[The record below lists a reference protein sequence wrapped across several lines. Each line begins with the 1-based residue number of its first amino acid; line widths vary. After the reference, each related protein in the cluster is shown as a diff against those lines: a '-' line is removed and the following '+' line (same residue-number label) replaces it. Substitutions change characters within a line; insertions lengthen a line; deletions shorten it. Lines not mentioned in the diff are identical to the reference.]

1 MAVTN
6 GWGKAVENN
15 TIGYGKGANNST
27 NNWGAIYSSSAAG
40 DTALSSASFTNQYS
54 LDFNGVDMYAELGN
68 VTSLNGSAVA
78 SWSLWVNRDDVTRNE
93 VAISQS
99 GAGTDRQFYLRFVG
113 NNRIDLFLNNLIMF
127 RDSSLNVTFA
137 NNTWYN
143 IVLTYNGANT
153 PNSAKCNLYINGVK
167 ETNTT
172 GYNVS
177 SLNSSSSN
185 FNIGRHQ
192 NGASSYNNFFDGNID
207 EIALFDKE
215 LSQSE
220 VTAIYNS
227 NVPGDLTGHANLT
240 DWWRC
245 GDDNGGSGTTLTA
258 NVGGVNGSLYNSAS
272 YEENVPT

>member
-40 DTALSSASFTNQYS
+40 DTLLSSASFSNQYS

-127 RDSSLNVTFA
+127 RDSSLNVTFS

-185 FNIGRHQ
+185 FNIGRHE

-227 NVPGDLTGHANLT
+227 GVPGDLTGHANLT

>member
-6 GWGKAVENN
+6 GWGQGVENN
-15 TIGYGKGANNST
+15 TIDWGKGKNNAT
-27 NNWGAIYSSSAAG
+27 NNWGEIYSSSAAG
-40 DTALSSASFTNQYS
+40 DTLLSSASFSNQYS

-78 SWSLWVNRDDVTRNE
+78 SWSLWVNRDNVTRNE

-227 NVPGDLTGHANLT
+227 GVPGDLTGHANLT

>member
-40 DTALSSASFTNQYS
+40 DTALSSASFSNQYS

>member
-40 DTALSSASFTNQYS
+40 DTLLSSASFSNQYS

>member
-6 GWGKAVENN
+6 GWGQGVENN
-15 TIGYGKGANNST
+15 TIDWGKGKNNAT

-40 DTALSSASFTNQYS
+40 DTALSSASFSNQYS

-227 NVPGDLTGHANLT
+227 GVPGDLTGHANLT

>member
-6 GWGKAVENN
+6 GWGQGVENN
-15 TIGYGKGANNST
+15 TIDWGKGKNNAT
-27 NNWGAIYSSSAAG
+27 NNWGEIYSSSAAG
-40 DTALSSASFTNQYS
+40 DTLLSSASFSNQYS

-227 NVPGDLTGHANLT
+227 GVPGDLTGHANLT

>member
-40 DTALSSASFTNQYS
+40 DTALSSASFSNQYS

-227 NVPGDLTGHANLT
+227 GVPGDLTGHANLT

>member
-27 NNWGAIYSSSAAG
+27 NNWGAVYSSSAAG
-40 DTALSSASFTNQYS
+40 DTALSSASFSNQYS

-68 VTSLNGSAVA
+68 VTSLNGSTLA
-78 SWSLWVNRDDVTRNE
+78 SWSFWVNRDDVTRFE
-93 VAISQS
+93 VPISQGGS
-99 GAGTDRQFYLRFVG
+99 GNDRLFYLRFVG
-113 NNRIDLFLNNLIMF
+113 NNRIDFFIKGSVMWK
-127 RDSSLNVTFA
+127 DTSLNVTFA

-143 IVLTYNGANT
+143 IVVTYNGAT
-153 PNSAKCNLYINGVK
+153 SGNSNKCNLYINGVK
-167 ETNTT
+167 ETNTQGSNIT
-172 GYNVS
+172 TMPS
-177 SLNSSSSN
+177 STTN
-185 FNIGRHQ
+185 FNIGRLQ
-192 NGASSYNNFFDGNID
+192 SGASSYNNFFDGNVD

-227 NVPGDLTGHANLT
+227 GVPGDLTGHANLT

-245 GDDNGGSGTTLTA
+245 GDDNSGTGTTLTA

-272 YEENVPT
+272 YETNVPT

>member
-6 GWGKAVENN
+6 GWGQGVENN
-15 TIGYGKGANNST
+15 TIDWGKGKNNAT
-27 NNWGAIYSSSAAG
+27 NNWGEIYSSSAAG
-40 DTALSSASFTNQYS
+40 DTALSSASFSNQYS

-227 NVPGDLTGHANLT
+227 GVPGDLTGHANLT

>member
-6 GWGKAVENN
+6 GWGQGVENN
-15 TIGYGKGANNST
+15 TIDWGKGKNNAT
-27 NNWGAIYSSSAAG
+27 NNWGEIYSSSAAG
-40 DTALSSASFTNQYS
+40 DTLLSSASFSNQYS

-78 SWSLWVNRDDVTRNE
+78 SWSLWVNRDNVTRNE

-185 FNIGRHQ
+185 FNIGRHE

-227 NVPGDLTGHANLT
+227 GT
-240 DWWRC
+240 
-245 GDDNGGSGTTLTA
+245 GTTLTA

-272 YEENVPT
+272 YETNVPT

>member
-6 GWGKAVENN
+6 GWGQGVENN
-15 TIGYGKGANNST
+15 TIDWGKGKNNAT
-27 NNWGAIYSSSAAG
+27 NNWGEIYSSSAAG
-40 DTALSSASFTNQYS
+40 DTLLSSASFSNQYS

-227 NVPGDLTGHANLT
+227 GVPGDLTGHANLT

-258 NVGGVNGSLYNSAS
+258 NVGGVNGTLYNSAS

>member
-6 GWGKAVENN
+6 GWGQGVDN
-15 TIGYGKGANNST
+15 TIDWGKGSTNNT
-27 NNWGAIYSSSAAG
+27 NNWGSVYG
-40 DTALSSASFTNQYS
+40 SSASGDTLLSAASFSNQYS
-54 LDFNGVDMYAELGN
+54 LNFNGVDMYAELGN

-99 GAGTDRQFYLRFVG
+99 GAGTDRQFYLRFIG
-113 NNRIDLFLNNLIMF
+113 NNRLDLFLNNLIMF

-192 NGASSYNNFFDGNID
+192 NGASSYNNFFDGNVD

-227 NVPGDLTGHANLT
+227 GVPGDLTGHANLT

-245 GDDNGGSGTTLTA
+245 GDDNSGTGTTLTA

-272 YEENVPT
+272 YETNVPT

>member
-6 GWGKAVENN
+6 GWGQGVENN
-15 TIGYGKGANNST
+15 TIDWGKGKNNAT
-27 NNWGAIYSSSAAG
+27 NNWGEIYSSSAAG
-40 DTALSSASFTNQYS
+40 DTALSSASFSNQYS

-185 FNIGRHQ
+185 FNIGRHE

-227 NVPGDLTGHANLT
+227 GVPGDLTGHANLT